1 MSYEKELEL
10 LADEGLLR
18 RRRIA
23 ESPCGPEMVI
33 DGRPLISFASNDYL
47 GLANAPE
54 VVDAAV
60 EAARRWGVGAGASH
74 FLGGHFRPH
83 AELEE
88 RLAAF
93 VGAERA
99 LL

>member
-54 VVDAAV
+54 IV
-60 EAARRWGVGAGASH
+60 
-74 FLGGHFRPH
+74 
-83 AELEE
+83 
-88 RLAAF
+88 
-93 VGAERA
+93 
-99 LL
+99 